1 MLAFPGANNTTHR
14 KTFCPERSEPRT
26 LPMTTT
32 LTLPETNG
40 TQFLTRVERDLQKS
54 LNEGWKTFCDGPE
67 RPLLATFMTY
77 LLETGFYQRGF
88 EKTVPNP
95 AYDNAAKLIGRRFLD
110 ASRHL
115 GLHYDALF
123 PGRFDTSR
131 EYEQD
136 GYEVRQF
143 FLDTYYNG
151 GYLCRLSLAF
161 PHTHG
166 IMDFPVAPRVRVERE

>member
-1 MLAFPGANNTTHR
+1 MATTV
-14 KTFCPERSEPRT
+14 
-26 LPMTTT
+26 
-32 LTLPETNG
+32 TLPESNR
-40 TQFLTRVERDLQKS
+40 TQFLTRVESDLQRS
-54 LNEGWKTFCDGPE
+54 LNEGWKAFCASPE
-67 RPLLATFMTY
+67 RQLLANFMAY

-95 AYDNAAKLIGRRFLD
+95 AYDTAAKLIGRRFLD
-110 ASRHL
+110 ASRQL

-143 FLDTYYNG
+143 FLETYRDG
-151 GYLCRLSLAF
+151 RHLCRLSLAF

-166 IMDFPVAPRVRVERE
+166 LMDFPAPPRVRVERE